1 MRNILVIDG
10 QGGKLGRLLVESLRQ
25 SGTYHITAVGTNAIA
40 TSNMLRA
47 EPDEAATG
55 ENAVRVC
62 SRRADVI
69 CGPIG
74 IVIADAM
81 NGEVTPAI
89 ALAVGRADAVRVLI
103 PMNRLTRNRLT
114 SHRQCA
120 NRVAGIRDIPM
131 AELVRDAVRQIA
143 ALCVPETAA
152 EPELAAEPES
162 AAEPASAEKPEE

>member
-62 SRRADVI
+62 SRGADVI

-103 PMNRLTRNRLT
+103 PMNRLT

-120 NRVAGIRDIPM
+120 NWVAGIRDIPM

-143 ALCVPETAA
+143 ALCAPDLAV
-152 EPELAAEPES
+152 EPEPAAES
-162 AAEPASAEKPEE
+162 AAEPASAEKTEE

>member
-25 SGTYHITAVGTNAIA
+25 SGTYHITAVGTNSIA

-103 PMNRLTRNRLT
+103 PMNRL
-114 SHRQCA
+114 SAHKQCD
-120 NRVAGIRDIPM
+120 NRVAGIKDVPM
-131 AELVRDAVRQIA
+131 AELVRDAVRQIVD
-143 ALCVPETAA
+143 LCGDTEDAPGDGNV
-152 EPELAAEPES
+152 
-162 AAEPASAEKPEE
+162 

>member
-103 PMNRLTRNRLT
+103 PMNRLTAHKR
-114 SHRQCA
+114 CD
-120 NRVAGIRDIPM
+120 NRVAGIRDVPL
-131 AELVRDAVRQIA
+131 AELVRDAVCQIDA
-143 ALCVPETAA
+143 VCAQTEDAPDGNV
-152 EPELAAEPES
+152 
-162 AAEPASAEKPEE
+162 

>member
-62 SRRADVI
+62 SRGADVI

-103 PMNRLTRNRLT
+103 PMNRLTAHKR
-114 SHRQCA
+114 CD
-120 NRVAGIRDIPM
+120 NRVAGIRDVPL
-131 AELVRDAVRQIA
+131 AELVRDAVRQIDA
-143 ALCVPETAA
+143 VCAETEDA
-152 EPELAAEPES
+152 PGGNV
-162 AAEPASAEKPEE
+162 

>member
-62 SRRADVI
+62 SRGADVI

-103 PMNRLTRNRLT
+103 PMNRLT

-120 NRVAGIRDIPM
+120 NWVAGIRDIPM

-143 ALCVPETAA
+143 ALCAPETAA
-152 EPELAAEPES
+152 EPEPAAEPES
-162 AAEPASAEKPEE
+162 AEKPEE

>member
-62 SRRADVI
+62 SRGADVI

-103 PMNRLTRNRLT
+103 PMNRLT

-131 AELVRDAVRQIA
+131 AELVRDAVRQIVD
-143 ALCVPETAA
+143 LCAPETAA
-152 EPELAAEPES
+152 EPEPAAEPES

>member
-25 SGTYHITAVGTNAIA
+25 SGGYHITAVGTNSIA

-62 SRRADVI
+62 SRGADVI

-89 ALAVGRADAVRVLI
+89 ALAVGRADAARVLI
-103 PMNRLTRNRLT
+103 PMNRLTAHKR
-114 SHRQCA
+114 CD
-120 NRVAGIRDIPM
+120 NRVAGIRDVPL
-131 AELVRDAVRQIA
+131 AELVRDAVRQIVD
-143 ALCVPETAA
+143 LCGDTEDAPGDGNV
-152 EPELAAEPES
+152 
-162 AAEPASAEKPEE
+162 

>member
-40 TSNMLRA
+40 TSNMLRG

-103 PMNRLTRNRLT
+103 PMNRLTAHKR
-114 SHRQCA
+114 CD
-120 NRVAGIRDIPM
+120 NRVAGIRDVPL
-131 AELVRDAVRQIA
+131 AELVRDAVRQIDA
-143 ALCVPETAA
+143 VCAQTEDAPDGNV
-152 EPELAAEPES
+152 
-162 AAEPASAEKPEE
+162 

>member
-1 MRNILVIDG
+1 MKKILVIDG
-10 QGGKLGRLLVESLRQ
+10 QGGGLGRMLVESLRQ
-25 SGTYHITAVGTNAIA
+25 SGGYHITAVGTNSIA

-62 SRRADVI
+62 SRGADVI

-89 ALAVGRADAVRVLI
+89 ALAVGRADAARVLV
-103 PMNRLTRNRLT
+103 PMNRLTAHKRCDNRI
-114 SHRQCA
+114 
-120 NRVAGIRDIPM
+120 AGIKDVPM
-131 AELVRDAVRQIA
+131 AELVRDAVRQIVD
-143 ALCVPETAA
+143 LCGDTEDAPGDGNV
-152 EPELAAEPES
+152 
-162 AAEPASAEKPEE
+162 

>member
-74 IVIADAM
+74 IVIA
-81 NGEVTPAI
+81 
-89 ALAVGRADAVRVLI
+89 VGRADAVRVLI
-103 PMNRLTRNRLT
+103 PMNRLT

-143 ALCVPETAA
+143 ALCAPETAA
-152 EPELAAEPES
+152 EPELAAES
-162 AAEPASAEKPEE
+162 AAEPASAEKTEE

>member
-25 SGTYHITAVGTNAIA
+25 SGTYHITAVGTNSIA

-89 ALAVGRADAVRVLI
+89 ALAVGRAYAVRVLI
-103 PMNRLTRNRLT
+103 PMNRL
-114 SHRQCA
+114 SAHKQCD
-120 NRVAGIRDIPM
+120 NRVAGIKDVPM
-131 AELVRDAVRQIA
+131 AELVRDAVRQIVD
-143 ALCVPETAA
+143 LCGDTEDAPGDGNV
-152 EPELAAEPES
+152 
-162 AAEPASAEKPEE
+162 

>member
-62 SRRADVI
+62 SRGADVI

-103 PMNRLTRNRLT
+103 PMNRLT

-120 NRVAGIRDIPM
+120 NWVAGIRDVPL
-131 AELVRDAVRQIA
+131 AELVRDAVRQIVD
-143 ALCVPETAA
+143 LCGDTEDAPDGNV
-152 EPELAAEPES
+152 
-162 AAEPASAEKPEE
+162 

>member
-1 MRNILVIDG
+1 MRIVVIDG

-62 SRRADVI
+62 SRGADVI

-103 PMNRLTRNRLT
+103 PMNRLT

-120 NRVAGIRDIPM
+120 NWVAGIRDIPM

-143 ALCVPETAA
+143 ALCAPETAA
-152 EPELAAEPES
+152 EPELAAES

>member
-25 SGTYHITAVGTNAIA
+25 SGTYHITTVGTNAIA

-103 PMNRLTRNRLT
+103 PMNRLT
-114 SHRQCA
+114 SHRQCD
-120 NRVAGIRDIPM
+120 NRVAGIRDVPL
-131 AELVRDAVRQIA
+131 AELVRDAVRQIVD
-143 ALCVPETAA
+143 LCGDTEDAPDGNV
-152 EPELAAEPES
+152 
-162 AAEPASAEKPEE
+162 

>member
-40 TSNMLRA
+40 TSNMLRG

-103 PMNRLTRNRLT
+103 PMNRLT

-120 NRVAGIRDIPM
+120 NWVAGIRDVPL
-131 AELVRDAVRQIA
+131 AELVRDAVRQIVD
-143 ALCVPETAA
+143 LCGDTEDAPDGNV
-152 EPELAAEPES
+152 
-162 AAEPASAEKPEE
+162 

>member
-103 PMNRLTRNRLT
+103 PMNRLT

-143 ALCVPETAA
+143 ALCAPETAA
-152 EPELAAEPES
+152 EPELAAES

>member
-103 PMNRLTRNRLT
+103 PMNRLT

-143 ALCVPETAA
+143 ALCAPETAA
-152 EPELAAEPES
+152 EPEPAAEPES

>member
-1 MRNILVIDG
+1 MKKILVIDG
-10 QGGKLGRLLVESLRQ
+10 QGGGLGRMLVESLRQ
-25 SGTYHITAVGTNAIA
+25 SGGYHITAVGTNTIA

-89 ALAVGRADAVRVLI
+89 ALAVGRADAARVLV
-103 PMNRLTRNRLT
+103 PMNRFGAHKQCDNRI
-114 SHRQCA
+114 
-120 NRVAGIRDIPM
+120 AGIKDVPM
-131 AELVRDAVRQIA
+131 AELVRDAVRQIVD
-143 ALCVPETAA
+143 LCGDTEDAPGDGNV
-152 EPELAAEPES
+152 
-162 AAEPASAEKPEE
+162 

>member
-40 TSNMLRA
+40 TSNMLRG

-74 IVIADAM
+74 IVIAEAM

-103 PMNRLTRNRLT
+103 PMNRLTAHKR
-114 SHRQCA
+114 CD
-120 NRVAGIRDIPM
+120 NRVAGIRDVPL
-131 AELVRDAVRQIA
+131 AELVRDAVRQIDA
-143 ALCVPETAA
+143 VCAQTEDAPDGNV
-152 EPELAAEPES
+152 
-162 AAEPASAEKPEE
+162 

>member
-103 PMNRLTRNRLT
+103 PMNRLTAHKR
-114 SHRQCA
+114 CD
-120 NRVAGIRDIPM
+120 NRVAGIRDVPL
-131 AELVRDAVRQIA
+131 AELVRDAVRQIVD
-143 ALCVPETAA
+143 LCAQTEDAPGGNV
-152 EPELAAEPES
+152 
-162 AAEPASAEKPEE
+162 

>member
-25 SGTYHITAVGTNAIA
+25 SGKYHITAVGTNAIA

-103 PMNRLTRNRLT
+103 PMNRLT

-143 ALCVPETAA
+143 ALCAPETAA
-152 EPELAAEPES
+152 EPELAAES

>member
-103 PMNRLTRNRLT
+103 PMNRLT

-120 NRVAGIRDIPM
+120 NWVAGIRDIPM

-143 ALCVPETAA
+143 ALCA
-152 EPELAAEPES
+152 PELAVEPEPAAES
-162 AAEPASAEKPEE
+162 AAEPASAEKTEE

>member
-103 PMNRLTRNRLT
+103 PMNRLT

-120 NRVAGIRDIPM
+120 NWVAGIRDIPM

-152 EPELAAEPES
+152 EPEPAAEPES